1 MSPEFEKADP
11 CNIGILLADIVCAK
25 SFSNWSNDEEIAA
38 KIKKIKPCDANF
50 RYMELFKSWLTKA
63 PENSETAKALNK
75 LIKKLEKYERSHRIY
90 IL

>member
-11 CNIGILLADIVCAK
+11 CEIGILLADIAAAK
-25 SFSNWSNDEEIAA
+25 PIYNWSNDEEIAV

-50 RYMELFKSWLTKA
+50 HYVELFRSWLTKA
-63 PENSETAKALNK
+63 PKNSETAKALNK
-75 LIKKLEKYERSHRIY
+75 LIKKLEKYERSQRIY